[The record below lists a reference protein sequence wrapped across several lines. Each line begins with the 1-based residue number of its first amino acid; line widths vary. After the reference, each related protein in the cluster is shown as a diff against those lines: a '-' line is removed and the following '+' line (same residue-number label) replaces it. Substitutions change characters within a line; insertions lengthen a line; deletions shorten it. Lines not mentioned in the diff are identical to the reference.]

1 MPSRR
6 KPATPAICIDPRIPD
21 SDWGDLTDTLF
32 VMLSTLIDYAGRLH
46 PLVVHFPIALLLVGA
61 AGEIVRLRRDS
72 EFLGRF
78 IAWVVLLGAGAAL
91 FAAGTGWLFAYQIHR
106 PPELRPFL
114 AWHRW
119 LGLLAVVVA
128 FLAAWAAHLW
138 VVTPVPRRRWLRRIL
153 IWSAAGLVSAT
164 AHLGALLVWG
174 TDFFS

>member
-1 MPSRR
+1 M
-6 KPATPAICIDPRIPD
+6 
-21 SDWGDLTDTLF
+21 
-32 VMLSTLIDYAGRLH
+32 MSTLIDYAGRLH
-46 PLVVHFPIALLLVGA
+46 PLVIHFPIALLLVGA

-72 EFLGRF
+72 EFLARF
-78 IAWVVLLGAGAAL
+78 IAWVVLLGAGATL
-91 FAAGTGWLFAYQIHR
+91 FAASTGWFFAYQIHR

-128 FLAAWAAHLW
+128 LLAARAAHLW
-138 VVTPVPRRRWLRRIL
+138 TDTPLKRKRWLRRIL
-153 IWSAAGLVSAT
+153 IWSSAGLVATT